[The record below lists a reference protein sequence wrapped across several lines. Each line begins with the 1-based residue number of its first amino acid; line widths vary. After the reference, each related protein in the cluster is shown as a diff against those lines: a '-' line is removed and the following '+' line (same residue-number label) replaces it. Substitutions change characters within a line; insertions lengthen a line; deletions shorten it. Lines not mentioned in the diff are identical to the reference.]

1 MAAKRAERGSAR
13 ATTPRLRYAPPS
25 LSGEKSLEREGKVAS
40 GGVPD
45 TLGVGVAEGVVEG
58 VRLMERGV
66 VVVQALEPA
75 ALVRPDGQGRQ
86 LEELAWP

>member
-25 LSGEKSLEREGKVAS
+25 LSGEKSLEREGKLAS

-66 VVVQALEPA
+66 VVQALEPA
-75 ALVRPDGQGRQ
+75 ALVRPEGHWRQ
-86 LEELAWP
+86 LEELD

>member
-1 MAAKRAERGSAR
+1 M
-13 ATTPRLRYAPPS
+13 
-25 LSGEKSLEREGKVAS
+25 AS

-75 ALVRPDGQGRQ
+75 ALVRPEGQGRQ